1 MPDRVMLVVLMVAM
15 LIFLVAQGPLNVRL
29 AQLDP
34 TIPFDARMGGSMLA
48 VLFMMP
54 LLAYGLAS
62 LVSVVS
68 RATSWRLEPRE
79 SRLALFW
86 ALLAVSPA
94 MLLQGLVA
102 GFIGPGPALTLVQII
117 CGLGFLFIWG
127 AGISALARRA

>member
-29 AQLDP
+29 AELDP
-34 TIPFDARMGGSMLA
+34 SIPFDARMGGSMLA

-62 LVSVVS
+62 LIAVVS
-68 RATSWRLEPRE
+68 RATPWRLEPRE

>member
-29 AQLDP
+29 AELDP
-34 TIPFDARMGGSMLA
+34 SIPFDARMGGSMLA

-62 LVSVVS
+62 LIAVVS
-68 RATSWRLEPRE
+68 RATPWRLEPRE

-86 ALLAVSPA
+86 ALLAVAPA